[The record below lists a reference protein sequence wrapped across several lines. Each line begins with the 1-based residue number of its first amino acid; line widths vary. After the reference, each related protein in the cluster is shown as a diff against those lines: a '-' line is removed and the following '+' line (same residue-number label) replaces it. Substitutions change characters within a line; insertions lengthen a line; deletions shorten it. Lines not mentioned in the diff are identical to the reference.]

1 MPLFTFPKTFG
12 LAELKNGY
20 FLHLFNTPCN
30 QSYIRRIPNTSYF
43 MPDVMSVSARRDFE
57 AWHTRQRVAN
67 VIYNFQKEWLNNASL
82 TSNSSSRGV
91 SPSSL
96 YLNLWLASIPF
107 PTLPSPLLAT
117 GISVRTTW
125 RLTRLPTNCF
135 TGGAWT
141 PTTLALPWNGSTGNS
156 TSYWMKTIP
165 SDMPAILT
173 SAGFPIP
180 GTL

>member
-1 MPLFTFPKTFG
+1 MGIFCISSTPLVINPTSDTF
-12 LAELKNGY
+12 L
-20 FLHLFNTPCN
+20 TPPSSC
-30 QSYIRRIPNTSYF
+30 QTSCLYLRDGTLRRGILDNVWPTS
-43 MPDVMSVSARRDFE
+43 STTSKRS
-57 AWHTRQRVAN
+57 
-67 VIYNFQKEWLNNASL
+67 WLNNASL
-82 TSNSSSRGV
+82 MSNSSSRGV

-125 RLTRLPTNCF
+125 RLTQLSTNCF
-135 TGGAWT
+135 TAGAWT

-156 TSYWMKTIP
+156 TSYRMKTIP

-173 SAGFPIP
+173 STGFPIP